1 MNYTIDDNSENR
13 FNNSVPTGE
22 TMEIDLAE
30 QQRRSL
36 RRALTKAP
44 GDPALHEA
52 YARLT
57 NGRNLLRAAENG
69 VFISYTR
76 SDELFAVD
84 LAMALQDAGVNV
96 WLDTIHV
103 VDDLDWRKQIED
115 ALRRSGLVLA
125 IISPESLDDQEAIE
139 EREYAIMSGKMLMPV
154 ISQRVRLSE
163 IRFWQPPIDCT
174 RNFDLGVKHII
185 SMITSNRVQV

>member
-1 MNYTIDDNSENR
+1 MAGAQYPKELANWALVSVGIGAVEGAVAAALVRAR
-13 FNNSVPTGE
+13 FADAASP
-22 TMEIDLAE
+22 
-30 QQRRSL
+30 
-36 RRALTKAP
+36 
-44 GDPALHEA
+44 
-52 YARLT
+52 
-57 NGRNLLRAAENG
+57 LL
-69 VFISYTR
+69 
-76 SDELFAVD
+76 VD